1 MPYRKITF
9 LILITL
15 CLISVSR
22 ASIPSP
28 AEASYRLIADSLAR
42 QDYHGAREAALRTGT
57 SPERDFML
65 GVASYHM
72 KRWDEAERILT
83 GAADVFP
90 LLGDFALY
98 YRATALTRLS
108 RFDEAIPLLKRLPQ
122 DYPQSPLRRSS
133 EFLAADILFLKGDFQ
148 GAIDAYLKCI
158 EIYPSGEDALKALH
172 QSALCRERLGDLEGA
187 ARDLRGIWLAYPSKK
202 IASTAEADLTRLRA
216 AGARVAPYSAE
227 ELFRRGAT
235 LFDLRR
241 FRDATA
247 TFSLVTPDSLPENL
261 RGKLE
266 FRRAMALYR
275 SRKYQEAEHAF
286 VRLSATNPP
295 YPEYAA
301 ESSFWHAKLLERSG
315 REKDA
320 LAIFQRIAEISP
332 RPELAGDAL
341 LQAALIMKKT
351 GRRQEALDTLA
362 RLLNKHPDSPHA
374 PRARWE
380 TAWSQYQSGDYS
392 AAAAN
397 FEKLAGEPASR
408 EKALYWTG
416 RSREQAGLPEAA
428 MESYTTLVKEYPSG
442 YYTLNAEREHGLH
455 NGAIPSLS
463 PSILS
468 TIPLPPGFERARVLA
483 SMGLRQEARMEL
495 ASLRRRKG
503 VVFKR
508 SLDVAAIYLSMEDYR
523 YAMGLFD
530 EASLA
535 GRDSENR
542 FAWAILYPPGFSSSV
557 SRYAPEA
564 GISEYLTYALIRAE
578 STFSPSVISSAG
590 AVGLMQLM
598 PATARDTA
606 RGLGETITTARL
618 QRPDLNVRLGTRYL
632 KQMLARFNGNRVC
645 AVTAYNAGASP
656 VSRWLKKYP
665 SMREDEFIESIPYPE
680 TREYVKKV
688 LAAAE
693 VYRRLYAPADQ
704 LTRPTA
710 TPDGVQKQYSST
722 KTVST
727 TPVGALPSDRRP

>member
-9 LILITL
+9 LILVTL

-22 ASIPSP
+22 ASIPGP

-42 QDYHGAREAALRTGT
+42 QDYHGAREAALRTAT

-65 GVASYHM
+65 GAASYHM

-83 GAADVFP
+83 GAADAFP

-122 DYPQSPLRRSS
+122 DYPQSPLKRSS

-148 GAIDAYLKCI
+148 GALDAYLRCI

-187 ARDLRGIWLAYPSKK
+187 VRELRGIWLAYPSKK
-202 IASTAEADLTRLRA
+202 IASTAEADLIRLRA
-216 AGARVAPYSAE
+216 SGARVAPYSGE

-241 FRDATA
+241 FRDAAA
-247 TFSLVTPDSLPENL
+247 TFSLVTPESLPENL
-261 RGKLE
+261 RGKLA

-286 VRLSATNPP
+286 LRLSATNPP
-295 YPEYAA
+295 YPEYAV
-301 ESSFWHAKLLERSG
+301 ESSFWHAAILERSG

-320 LAIFQRIAEISP
+320 LAVFQRIAETSP
-332 RPELAGDAL
+332 RPDLAGDAL
-341 LQAALIMKKT
+341 LQTALIMKKT
-351 GRRQEALDTLA
+351 GLRQEALDTLA
-362 RLLNKHPDSPHA
+362 RLLNRYPDSPHA

-380 TAWSQYQSGDYS
+380 TAWWQYQAGDYS
-392 AAAAN
+392 AAATN
-397 FEKLAGEPASR
+397 FEKLASVPASR

-416 RSREQAGLPEAA
+416 RAREKAGMREAA
-428 MESYTTLVKEYPSG
+428 RESYTALVKEYPSG
-442 YYTLNAEREHGLH
+442 YYALSAEREHGLLS
-455 NGAIPSLS
+455 GAIPSLN
-463 PSILS
+463 PSILA

-535 GRDSENR
+535 GRDSANR

-564 GISEYLTYALIRAE
+564 GISEYLAYALIRAE
-578 STFSPSVISSAG
+578 STFSPSVISPAG

-618 QRPDLNVRLGTRYL
+618 QHPDLNVRLGTRYL
-632 KQMLARFNGNRVC
+632 KQMLARFNGNRVS
-645 AVTAYNAGASP
+645 AVAAYNAGASP
-656 VSRWLKKYP
+656 VSRWLKKNP

-704 LTRPTA
+704 LPRATT
-710 TPDGVQKQYSST
+710 TPDGVQEQYSST
-722 KTVST
+722 KTGST
-727 TPVGALPSDRRP
+727 PPVGALPSDRHP